1 MVTYVFY
8 VSISEPALSEV
19 MQQVN
24 SRGRERMI
32 GLLVGAAV
40 GQMIIAEDA
49 ATSRIETRSDRA
61 AEGPVPP
68 EFERPIEQSL

>member
-1 MVTYVFY
+1 
-8 VSISEPALSEV
+8 
-19 MQQVN
+19 
-24 SRGRERMI
+24 MI